1 MASEEILNEIRA
13 RCNILDIVSNYV
25 SLKRAGKNW
34 VGRCPFHEERTP
46 SFTVNQEKQ
55 LFHCFGCGEGGDL
68 FSFLMKIEK
77 HTFPE
82 AVKLLADSLNIRLDV
97 DEDKYNLLYK
107 LNERATKFYAQ
118 SLFEK
123 EGEKALSYLLER
135 GIKRETIE
143 EFRLGYAPAGFDI
156 LKSHLRKDSG
166 EKELFL
172 AGLQRQGS
180 KGMFDWVQNRLI
192 FPIADRY
199 GKIIGFGARAL
210 DESMPKYI
218 NTKETPIY
226 NKSRVLYGLNKA
238 GDLIREKREVILVE
252 GYIDVIMSHQHGFK
266 NVVATCGTAL
276 TENHIS
282 LIRSADS
289 LVLCFDQDQAGISA
303 TEKSIRLLMK
313 QGKNIDVLLFQK
325 AKDPAE
331 LLKNEGEDGFKKAY
345 LERQEFLEF
354 SLNIASSKNKKDGF
368 NYLLPI
374 IKQIEDPIRRQT
386 FIKDI
391 SERLNIDE
399 GIIISSFK
407 GVGPSVSEVIKDRER
422 GILSAEKHLLKLMLE
437 DEEIC
442 LWATKEIE
450 PTIFLDPV
458 GMEVFSAM
466 KERLSEEVFSA
477 DKLARVVSEPARKL
491 ISALSASVAPDG
503 DRYKDAEG
511 CIKTMR
517 ERCLKDERYTL
528 HKEIKEKQKKD
539 EIYGEDT
546 REQLRSYQKLE
557 MEVRGL

>member
-1 MASEEILNEIRA
+1 MASEDILNEIRA
-13 RCNILDIVSNYV
+13 RCNIVDIASNYV

-46 SFTVNQEKQ
+46 SFTVSQEKQ

-77 HTFPE
+77 RTFPE
-82 AVKLLADSLNIRLDV
+82 TVKLLADSLNISLDV
-97 DEDKYNLLYK
+97 EGDKYSLLYK
-107 LNERATKFYAQ
+107 LNERATRFYSQ
-118 SLFEK
+118 MLFEK
-123 EGEKALSYLLER
+123 NGEKALSYLLER
-135 GIKRETIE
+135 GINREAIE
-143 EFRLGYAPAGFDI
+143 EFRLGYAPSGFDL
-156 LKSHLRKDSG
+156 LKNHLRKDSS
-166 EKELFL
+166 EKEQLT
-172 AGLQRQGS
+172 AGLIRQGT

-210 DESMPKYI
+210 DENMPKYI
-218 NTKETPIY
+218 NTKETLIY
-226 NKSRVLYGLNKA
+226 NKSRVLYGLDKA
-238 GDLIREKREVILVE
+238 TDAIREKKEVILVE
-252 GYIDVIMSHQHGFK
+252 GYVDVIMSHQYGFK
-266 NVVATCGTAL
+266 NVLATCGTAL
-276 TENHIS
+276 TESHIS
-282 LIRSADS
+282 LIRGADS
-289 LVLCFDQDQAGISA
+289 LVLCFDQDQAGRSA
-303 TEKSIRLLMK
+303 TEKSIGLLMK

-345 LERQEFLEF
+345 LEKQEFLEF
-354 SLNIASSKNKKDGF
+354 SLSIASSKNKKDGF

-374 IKQIEDPIRRQT
+374 IKQIEEPIRRQA

-399 GIIISSFK
+399 GIIISSIK
-407 GVGPSVSEVIKDRER
+407 GMGPSVSEVIKDRER

-458 GMEVFSAM
+458 GMEVFLAM

-491 ISALSASVAPDG
+491 ISALLAEATPEG

-511 CIKTMR
+511 YIKTMK
-517 ERCLKDERYTL
+517 ERLLKDEIKSL
-528 HKEIKEKQKKD
+528 HKEIKEREKR
-539 EIYGEDT
+539 GEDVSS
-546 REQLRSYQKLE
+546 LLSSYQQLA
-557 MEVRGL
+557 MEVKR